1 MSDVR
6 ARSDRRES
14 VLVPMTRGLAHG
26 DRASV
31 GEIMDGIVPF

>member
-14 VLVPMTRGLAHG
+14 VLVPITCGLAHG

-31 GEIMDGIVPF
+31 SEIMDGIVHF